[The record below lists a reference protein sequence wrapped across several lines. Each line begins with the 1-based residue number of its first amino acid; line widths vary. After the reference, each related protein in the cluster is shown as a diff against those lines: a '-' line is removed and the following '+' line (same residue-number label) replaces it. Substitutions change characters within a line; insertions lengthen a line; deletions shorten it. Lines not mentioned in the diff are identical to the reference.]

1 MLNINTN
8 LSSLIVQSNLKL
20 STNGLNTAIERM
32 TSGFKINHAKDNAA
46 NYSINT
52 NLSTKIRAYQVAE
65 DNAMMGLDMVQS
77 ANSGLSQVSDILAR
91 LRSLEMSVQNGTYGK
106 GSLSAVNKEARALT
120 AEISR
125 ILNNTE
131 YGDKL
136 FTTPSRETRSGFVN
150 EVVHRDTSAMTT
162 LESVDETVK
171 LTSGTYSISSA
182 KELAKLATMTNNGL
196 IERGGAE
203 FVLGAD
209 IDLSEYSEGEG
220 WVSIGTNLGNGGRF
234 PTKFDGNGYVV
245 SNLYMNSTSGR
256 EALGLFGFCGGGCEI
271 KNLGIEDVHITLNSG
286 CGALAGYVEG
296 ATISN
301 CYVKGGKIS
310 AGGDAGGIV
319 GALAGYNNTTLIT
332 DCYSDV
338 SVTSTRR
345 AGGISGLMGNTIMR
359 NCSSYSSIK
368 SLTKEW
374 GAGGITGGCY
384 INDVPHG
391 RNVQIENCQVF
402 NVTEEL
408 AGVIVGAL
416 SHKEGVGILPL
427 TITNCSYDSRYK
439 GSAVGGELY
448 GAVVLNNITTFEGQS
463 FKSPFFQVGINGN
476 EAGKIGYSMD
486 LSLDGIELF
495 SFLGEKQIGVESID
509 YYLKKIALKQTEL
522 GALENRLMSALE
534 QIKVSYDNLVST
546 QSTIRDAD
554 IAEESSAYIRS
565 QILQQASATLLA
577 AANQSPSIALQLL

>member
-8 LSSLIVQSNLKL
+8 LSSLVVQSNLKL
-20 STNGLNTAIERM
+20 SANGLNVAIERM
-32 TSGFKINHAKDNAA
+32 TSGFRINHAKDNAA
-46 NYSINT
+46 NYAINT
-52 NLSTKIRAYQVAE
+52 NLSTKISAYQVAE
-65 DNAMMGLDMVQS
+65 DNAIMGLDMVQT
-77 ANSGLSQVSDILAR
+77 ANSSLSQISDILTR
-91 LRSLEMSVQNGTYGK
+91 LRSLEMYVQNGTYGK

-182 KELAKLATMTNNGL
+182 KELAKLATMTNNALVGT
-196 IERGGAE
+196 GAE

-271 KNLGIEDVHITLNSG
+271 KNLGIEDVDITLNSG

>member
-1 MLNINTN
+1 MLSINTN
-8 LSSLIVQSNLKL
+8 LGAFIVQSSLNV
-20 STNGLNTAIERM
+20 STNGLNQAIERM
-32 TSGFKINHAKDNAA
+32 STGFKINHAKDNAA

-106 GSLSAVNKEARALT
+106 DSLSAVNKEARALT

-196 IERGGAE
+196 IEVGGAE

-220 WVSIGTNLGNGGRF
+220 WVSIGNGVRF
-234 PTKFDGNGYVV
+234 RTKFDGNGYVV
-245 SNLYMNSTSGR
+245 SNLYMNSATKK
-256 EALGLFGFCGGGCEI
+256 EMLGLFGFCGSGCEI
-271 KNLGIEDVHITLNSG
+271 KNLGIEDVDITLNTG
-286 CGALAGYVEG
+286 TGALAGYVENV
-296 ATISN
+296 TISN
-301 CYVKGGKIS
+301 CYVKRGKINGCGN
-310 AGGDAGGIV
+310 AGGLFGH
-319 GALAGYNNTTLIT
+319 LAGYDNISLVT

-338 SVTSTRR
+338 SVTSTQY
-345 AGGISGLMGNTIMR
+345 AGGISGLMGNAIVR
-359 NCSSYSSIK
+359 NCSSYSIIK
-368 SLTKEW
+368 SLTKEG
-374 GAGGITGGCY
+374 GAGGITGGCH
-384 INDVPHG
+384 ISKKTMS
-391 RNVQIENCQVF
+391 RASQIENCQV
-402 NVTEEL
+402 NEEL
-408 AGVIVGAL
+408 RGVIVAAL
-416 SHKEGVGILPL
+416 VLQEGFDLLPL
-427 TITNCSYDSRYK
+427 TINNCSYDSCYK
-439 GSAVGGELY
+439 GCTVGGELY
-448 GAVVLNNITTFEGQS
+448 GAVVLNNITTFAGQALE
-463 FKSPFFQVGINGN
+463 SPSFQVGINGN
-476 EAGKIGYSMD
+476 ESSKIGYSMD
-486 LSLDGIELF
+486 LLLDGVELF
-495 SFLGEKQIGVESID
+495 GFLGEKQIGVESID

>member
-8 LSSLIVQSNLKL
+8 LSSLVVQSNLKL
-20 STNGLNTAIERM
+20 SANGLNVAIERM
-32 TSGFKINHAKDNAA
+32 TSGFRINHAKDNAA
-46 NYSINT
+46 NYAINT
-52 NLSTKIRAYQVAE
+52 NLSTKISAYQVAE
-65 DNAMMGLDMVQS
+65 DNAIMGLDMVQT
-77 ANSGLSQVSDILAR
+77 ANSSLSQVSDILTR
-91 LRSLEMSVQNGTYGK
+91 LRSLEMYVQNGTYGK
-106 GSLSAVNKEARALT
+106 SSLSAIKKEASALT

-136 FTTPSRETRSGFVN
+136 FTTPARETQSGFVN

-182 KELAKLATMTNNGL
+182 KELAKLATMTNNALVGT
-196 IERGGAE
+196 GVE

-220 WVSIGTNLGNGGRF
+220 WVSIGNGVRF
-234 PTKFDGNGYVV
+234 RTKFDGNGYVV
-245 SNLYMNSTSGR
+245 SNLYMNSATKK
-256 EALGLFGFCGGGCEI
+256 EMLGLFGFCGSGCEI
-271 KNLGIEDVHITLNSG
+271 KNLGIEDVDITLNTG
-286 CGALAGYVEG
+286 TGALAGYVENV
-296 ATISN
+296 TISN
-301 CYVKGGKIS
+301 CYVKGGKINS
-310 AGGDAGGIV
+310 AGGNAGGLF
-319 GALAGYNNTTLIT
+319 GHLAGWHGTTLIT

-338 SVTSTRR
+338 SVTSTKY

-368 SLTKEW
+368 SLTKER

-408 AGVIVGAL
+408 NGVIVGAL
-416 SHKEGVGILPL
+416 SHEEGVGILPL

-577 AANQSPSIALQLL
+577 TANQSPSIALQLL

>member
-106 GSLSAVNKEARALT
+106 DSLSAVNKEARALT

-196 IERGGAE
+196 IEVGGAE

-220 WVSIGTNLGNGGRF
+220 WVSIGNGVRF
-234 PTKFDGNGYVV
+234 RTKFDGNGYVV
-245 SNLYMNSTSGR
+245 SNLYMNSATKK
-256 EALGLFGFCGGGCEI
+256 EMLGLFGFCGGGCEI
-271 KNLGIEDVHITLNSG
+271 KNLGIEDVDITLNSTT
-286 CGALAGYVEG
+286 GALAGYVENV
-296 ATISN
+296 TISN
-301 CYVKGGKIS
+301 CYVKRGKINS
-310 AGGDAGGIV
+310 CGNAGGLFGH
-319 GALAGYNNTTLIT
+319 LAGYNNTSLVT

-338 SVTSTRR
+338 SVTSTQY
-345 AGGISGLMGNTIMR
+345 AGGISGHMGNTIIR
-359 NCSSYSSIK
+359 NCSSYSIIK

-384 INDVPHG
+384 ISKNTMS
-391 RNVQIENCQVF
+391 RASQIENCQVF
-402 NVTEEL
+402 NVNEEL
-408 AGVIVGAL
+408 RGVIVAAL
-416 SHKEGVGILPL
+416 VPQEGFDLLPL
-427 TITNCSYDSRYK
+427 TINNCSYDSCYK
-439 GSAVGGELY
+439 GCTVGGELY
-448 GAVVLNNITTFEGQS
+448 GAVVLNNITTFAGQVLE
-463 FKSPFFQVGINGN
+463 SPSFQVGINGN
-476 EAGKIGYSMD
+476 ESSKIGYSMD
-486 LSLDGIELF
+486 LLLDGVELF
-495 SFLGEKQIGVESID
+495 GFWGEKQIGVESID

>member
-8 LSSLIVQSNLKL
+8 LSSLVVQSNLKL
-20 STNGLNTAIERM
+20 SANGLNVAIERM
-32 TSGFKINHAKDNAA
+32 TSGFRINHAKDNAA
-46 NYSINT
+46 NYAINT
-52 NLSTKIRAYQVAE
+52 NLSTKISAYQVAE
-65 DNAMMGLDMVQS
+65 DNAIMGLDMVQT
-77 ANSGLSQVSDILAR
+77 ANSSLSQVSDILTR
-91 LRSLEMSVQNGTYGK
+91 LRSLEMYVQNGTYGK
-106 GSLSAVNKEARALT
+106 GSLSAIKKEASALT

-136 FTTPSRETRSGFVN
+136 FTTPARETQSGFVN

-182 KELAKLATMTNNGL
+182 KELAKLATMTNNALVGT
-196 IERGGAE
+196 GVE

-209 IDLSEYSEGEG
+209 IDLSEYSNGEG

-271 KNLGIEDVHITLNSG
+271 KNLGIEDVDITLNSG

-345 AGGISGLMGNTIMR
+345 AGGISGLMWNTIMR

>member
-106 GSLSAVNKEARALT
+106 DSLSAVNKEARALT

-196 IERGGAE
+196 IEVGGAE

-220 WVSIGTNLGNGGRF
+220 WVSIGNGVRF
-234 PTKFDGNGYVV
+234 RTKFDGNGYVV
-245 SNLYMNSTSGR
+245 SNLYMNSATKK
-256 EALGLFGFCGGGCEI
+256 EILGLFGFCGSGCEI
-271 KNLGIEDVHITLNSG
+271 KNLGIEDVDITLNTG
-286 CGALAGYVEG
+286 TGALAGYVENV
-296 ATISN
+296 TISN

-319 GALAGYNNTTLIT
+319 GTLAGWHGTTLIT

-345 AGGISGLMGNTIMR
+345 AGGISGHMGNTIMR

-577 AANQSPSIALQLL
+577 TANQSPSIALQLL

>member
-106 GSLSAVNKEARALT
+106 DSLSAVNKEASALT

-136 FTTPSRETRSGFVN
+136 FTTPARETQSGFVN

-182 KELAKLATMTNNGL
+182 KELAKLATMTNNALVGT
-196 IERGGAE
+196 GVE

-209 IDLSEYSEGEG
+209 IDLSEYSNGEG
-220 WVSIGTNLGNGGRF
+220 WLSIGSNARF
-234 PTKFDGNGYVV
+234 CAKFDGNGYVV
-245 SNLYMNSTSGR
+245 SNLYIMNSFNKK
-256 EALGLFGFCGGGCEI
+256 EYLGLFGFCGRGCEI
-271 KNLGIEDVHITLNSG
+271 KNLGIEDVDITTIG
-286 CGALAGYVEG
+286 ATGALAGYVENV
-296 ATISN
+296 TISN
-301 CYVKGGKIS
+301 CYVKRGKINGCGN
-310 AGGDAGGIV
+310 AGGLFGH
-319 GALAGYNNTTLIT
+319 LAGYDNISLVT

-338 SVTSTRR
+338 SVTSTQY
-345 AGGISGLMGNTIMR
+345 AGGISGLMGNAIVR
-359 NCSSYSSIK
+359 NCSSYSIIK
-368 SLTKEW
+368 SLTKEG
-374 GAGGITGGCY
+374 GAGGITGGCH
-384 INDVPHG
+384 ISKKTMS
-391 RNVQIENCQVF
+391 RASQIENCQVF
-402 NVTEEL
+402 NVNEEL
-408 AGVIVGAL
+408 RGVIVAAL
-416 SHKEGVGILPL
+416 VLQEGFDLLPL
-427 TITNCSYDSRYK
+427 TINNCSYDSCYK
-439 GSAVGGELY
+439 GCTVGGELY
-448 GAVVLNNITTFEGQS
+448 GAVVLNNITTFAGQALE
-463 FKSPFFQVGINGN
+463 SPSFQVGINGN
-476 EAGKIGYSMD
+476 ESSKIGYSMD
-486 LSLDGIELF
+486 LLLDGVELF
-495 SFLGEKQIGVESID
+495 GFLGEKQIGVESID

>member
-106 GSLSAVNKEARALT
+106 DSLSAVNKEARALT

-196 IERGGAE
+196 IEVGGAE

-220 WVSIGTNLGNGGRF
+220 WVSIGNGVRF
-234 PTKFDGNGYVV
+234 RTKFDGNGYVV
-245 SNLYMNSTSGR
+245 SNLYMNSATKK
-256 EALGLFGFCGGGCEI
+256 EMLGLFGFCGSGCEI
-271 KNLGIEDVHITLNSG
+271 KNLGIEDVDITLNTG
-286 CGALAGYVEG
+286 TGALAGYVEG

>member
-8 LSSLIVQSNLKL
+8 LSSLVVQSNLKL
-20 STNGLNTAIERM
+20 SANGLNVAIERM
-32 TSGFKINHAKDNAA
+32 TSGFRINHAKDNAA
-46 NYSINT
+46 NYAINT
-52 NLSTKIRAYQVAE
+52 NLSTKISAYQVAE
-65 DNAMMGLDMVQS
+65 DNAIMGLDMVQT
-77 ANSGLSQVSDILAR
+77 ANSSLSQVSDILTR
-91 LRSLEMSVQNGTYGK
+91 LRSLEMYVQNGTYGK
-106 GSLSAVNKEARALT
+106 GSLSAIKKEASALT

-136 FTTPSRETRSGFVN
+136 FTTPARETQSGFVN

-182 KELAKLATMTNNGL
+182 KELAKLATMTNNALVGT
-196 IERGGAE
+196 GVE

-209 IDLSEYSEGEG
+209 IDLSEYSNGEG
-220 WVSIGTNLGNGGRF
+220 WVSIGSNLVLSARF
-234 PTKFDGNGYVV
+234 RAKFDGNGYVV
-245 SNLYMNSTSGR
+245 SNLYMNSFNKK
-256 EALGLFGFCGGGCEI
+256 ECLGLFGFCGGGCEI
-271 KNLGIEDVHITLNSG
+271 KNLGIEDVDITLNSTT
-286 CGALAGYVEG
+286 GALAGYVENV
-296 ATISN
+296 TISN
-301 CYVKGGKIS
+301 CYVKRGKINS
-310 AGGDAGGIV
+310 CGNAGGLFGH
-319 GALAGYNNTTLIT
+319 LAGYNNTSLVT

-338 SVTSTRR
+338 SVTSTQY
-345 AGGISGLMGNTIMR
+345 AGGISGHMGNTIIR
-359 NCSSYSSIK
+359 NCSSYSIIK

-384 INDVPHG
+384 ISKNTMS
-391 RNVQIENCQVF
+391 RASQIENCQVF
-402 NVTEEL
+402 NVNEEL
-408 AGVIVGAL
+408 RGVIVAAL
-416 SHKEGVGILPL
+416 VPQEGFDLLPL
-427 TITNCSYDSRYK
+427 TINNCSYDSYYK
-439 GSAVGGELY
+439 GCAVGGELY
-448 GAVVLNNITTFEGQS
+448 GAVVLNNITTFAGQALE
-463 FKSPFFQVGINGN
+463 SPSFQVGINGN
-476 EAGKIGYSMD
+476 ESSKIGYSMD
-486 LSLDGIELF
+486 LLLDGVELF
-495 SFLGEKQIGVESID
+495 GFLGEKQIGVESID

-554 IAEESSAYIRS
+554 VAEESSAYIRS

>member
-106 GSLSAVNKEARALT
+106 DSLSAVNKEARALT

-196 IERGGAE
+196 IEVGGAE

-209 IDLSEYSEGEG
+209 IDLSEYSNGEG
-220 WVSIGTNLGNGGRF
+220 WLSIGSNARF
-234 PTKFDGNGYVV
+234 CAKFDGNGYVV
-245 SNLYMNSTSGR
+245 SNLYIMNSFNKK
-256 EALGLFGFCGGGCEI
+256 EYLGLFGFCGRGCEI
-271 KNLGIEDVHITLNSG
+271 KNLGIEDVDITTIG
-286 CGALAGYVEG
+286 ATGALAGYVENV
-296 ATISN
+296 TISN
-301 CYVKGGKIS
+301 CYVKRGKINGCGN
-310 AGGDAGGIV
+310 AGGLFGH
-319 GALAGYNNTTLIT
+319 LAGYDNISLVT

-338 SVTSTRR
+338 SVTSTQY
-345 AGGISGLMGNTIMR
+345 AGGISGLMGNAIVR
-359 NCSSYSSIK
+359 NCSSYSIIK
-368 SLTKEW
+368 SLTKEG
-374 GAGGITGGCY
+374 GAGGITGGCH
-384 INDVPHG
+384 ISKKTMS
-391 RNVQIENCQVF
+391 RASQIENCQVF
-402 NVTEEL
+402 NVNEEL

>member
-8 LSSLIVQSNLKL
+8 LSSLVVQSNLKL
-20 STNGLNTAIERM
+20 SANGLNVAIERM
-32 TSGFKINHAKDNAA
+32 TSGFRINHAKDNAA
-46 NYSINT
+46 NYAINT
-52 NLSTKIRAYQVAE
+52 NLSTKISAYQVAE
-65 DNAMMGLDMVQS
+65 DNAIMGLDMVQT
-77 ANSGLSQVSDILAR
+77 ANSSLSQVSDILTR
-91 LRSLEMSVQNGTYGK
+91 LRSLEMYVQNGTYGK
-106 GSLSAVNKEARALT
+106 GSLSAIKKEASALT

-136 FTTPSRETRSGFVN
+136 FTTPARETQSGFVN

-182 KELAKLATMTNNGL
+182 KELAKLATMTNNALVGT
-196 IERGGAE
+196 GVE

-209 IDLSEYSEGEG
+209 IDLSEYSNGEG
-220 WVSIGTNLGNGGRF
+220 WVSIGNGVRF
-234 PTKFDGNGYVV
+234 RTKFDGNGYVV
-245 SNLYMNSTSGR
+245 SNLYMNSATKK
-256 EALGLFGFCGGGCEI
+256 EMLGLFGFCGSGCEI
-271 KNLGIEDVHITLNSG
+271 KNLGIEDVDITLNTG
-286 CGALAGYVEG
+286 TGALAGYVENV
-296 ATISN
+296 TISN
-301 CYVKGGKIS
+301 CYVKGGKINS
-310 AGGDAGGIV
+310 AGGNAGGLF
-319 GALAGYNNTTLIT
+319 GHLAGWHGTTLIT

-338 SVTSTRR
+338 SVTSTKY

-368 SLTKEW
+368 SLTKER

-384 INDVPHG
+384 INDDPHS
-391 RNVQIENCQVF
+391 RDVQIENCQVF

>member
-106 GSLSAVNKEARALT
+106 DSLSAVNKEARALT

-196 IERGGAE
+196 IERGGA
-203 FVLGAD
+203 
-209 IDLSEYSEGEG
+209 
-220 WVSIGTNLGNGGRF
+220 
-234 PTKFDGNGYVV
+234 
-245 SNLYMNSTSGR
+245 
-256 EALGLFGFCGGGCEI
+256 
-271 KNLGIEDVHITLNSG
+271 
-286 CGALAGYVEG
+286 
-296 ATISN
+296 
-301 CYVKGGKIS
+301 
-310 AGGDAGGIV
+310 
-319 GALAGYNNTTLIT
+319 
-332 DCYSDV
+332 
-338 SVTSTRR
+338 
-345 AGGISGLMGNTIMR
+345 
-359 NCSSYSSIK
+359 
-368 SLTKEW
+368 
-374 GAGGITGGCY
+374 
-384 INDVPHG
+384 
-391 RNVQIENCQVF
+391 
-402 NVTEEL
+402 
-408 AGVIVGAL
+408 
-416 SHKEGVGILPL
+416 
-427 TITNCSYDSRYK
+427 
-439 GSAVGGELY
+439 
-448 GAVVLNNITTFEGQS
+448 
-463 FKSPFFQVGINGN
+463 
-476 EAGKIGYSMD
+476 
-486 LSLDGIELF
+486 
-495 SFLGEKQIGVESID
+495 
-509 YYLKKIALKQTEL
+509 
-522 GALENRLMSALE
+522 
-534 QIKVSYDNLVST
+534 
-546 QSTIRDAD
+546 
-554 IAEESSAYIRS
+554 
-565 QILQQASATLLA
+565 
-577 AANQSPSIALQLL
+577 

>member
-106 GSLSAVNKEARALT
+106 DSLSAVNKEARALT

-196 IERGGAE
+196 IEVGGAE

-220 WVSIGTNLGNGGRF
+220 WVSIGNGVRF
-234 PTKFDGNGYVV
+234 RTKFDGNGYVV
-245 SNLYMNSTSGR
+245 SNLYMNSATKK
-256 EALGLFGFCGGGCEI
+256 EMLGLFGFCGSGCEI
-271 KNLGIEDVHITLNSG
+271 KNLGIEDVDITLNTG
-286 CGALAGYVEG
+286 TGALAGYVENV
-296 ATISN
+296 TISN
-301 CYVKGGKIS
+301 CYVKRGKINGCGN
-310 AGGDAGGIV
+310 AGGLFGH
-319 GALAGYNNTTLIT
+319 LAGYDNISLVT

-338 SVTSTRR
+338 SVTSTQY
-345 AGGISGLMGNTIMR
+345 AGGISGLMGNAIVR
-359 NCSSYSSIK
+359 NCSSYSIIK
-368 SLTKEW
+368 SLTKEG
-374 GAGGITGGCY
+374 GAGGITGGCH
-384 INDVPHG
+384 ISKKTMS
-391 RNVQIENCQVF
+391 RASQIENCQVF
-402 NVTEEL
+402 NVNEEL
-408 AGVIVGAL
+408 RGVIVAAL
-416 SHKEGVGILPL
+416 VLQEGFDLLPL
-427 TITNCSYDSRYK
+427 TINNCSYDSCYK
-439 GSAVGGELY
+439 GCTVGGELY
-448 GAVVLNNITTFEGQS
+448 GAVVLNNITTFAGQALE
-463 FKSPFFQVGINGN
+463 SPSFQVGINGN
-476 EAGKIGYSMD
+476 ESSKIGYSMD
-486 LSLDGIELF
+486 LLLDGVELF
-495 SFLGEKQIGVESID
+495 GFLGEKQIGVESID

>member
-8 LSSLIVQSNLKL
+8 LSSLVVQSNLKL
-20 STNGLNTAIERM
+20 SANGLNVAIERM
-32 TSGFKINHAKDNAA
+32 TSGFRINHAKDNAA
-46 NYSINT
+46 NYAINT
-52 NLSTKIRAYQVAE
+52 NLSTKISAYQVAE
-65 DNAMMGLDMVQS
+65 DNAIMGLDMVQT
-77 ANSGLSQVSDILAR
+77 ANSSLSQVSDILTR
-91 LRSLEMSVQNGTYGK
+91 LRSLEMYVQNGTYGK
-106 GSLSAVNKEARALT
+106 GSLSAIKKEASALT

-136 FTTPSRETRSGFVN
+136 FTTPARETQSGFVN

-182 KELAKLATMTNNGL
+182 KELAKLATMTNNALVGT
-196 IERGGAE
+196 GVE

-209 IDLSEYSEGEG
+209 IDLSEYSNGEG
-220 WVSIGTNLGNGGRF
+220 WVSIGSNLVLSTRF
-234 PTKFDGNGYVV
+234 RAKFDGNGYVV
-245 SNLYMNSTSGR
+245 SNLYMNSFNKK
-256 EALGLFGFCGGGCEI
+256 ECLGLFGFCGGGCEI
-271 KNLGIEDVHITLNSG
+271 KNLGIEDVDITLNSTT
-286 CGALAGYVEG
+286 GALAGYVENV
-296 ATISN
+296 TISN
-301 CYVKGGKIS
+301 CYVKGGKINS
-310 AGGDAGGIV
+310 AGGNAGGLF
-319 GALAGYNNTTLIT
+319 GHLAGWHGTTLIT

-338 SVTSTRR
+338 SVTSTKY

-368 SLTKEW
+368 SLTKER

-384 INDVPHG
+384 INDDPHS
-391 RNVQIENCQVF
+391 RDVQIENCQVF

>member
-8 LSSLIVQSNLKL
+8 LSSLVVQSNLKL
-20 STNGLNTAIERM
+20 SANGLNVAIERM
-32 TSGFKINHAKDNAA
+32 TSGFRINHAKDNVA
-46 NYSINT
+46 NYAINT
-52 NLSTKIRAYQVAE
+52 NLSTKISAYQVAE
-65 DNAMMGLDMVQS
+65 DNAIMGLDMVQT
-77 ANSGLSQVSDILAR
+77 ANSSLSQVSDILTR
-91 LRSLEMSVQNGTYGK
+91 LRSLEMYVQNGTYGK
-106 GSLSAVNKEARALT
+106 GSLSAIKKEASALT

-136 FTTPSRETRSGFVN
+136 FTTPARETQSGFVN

-182 KELAKLATMTNNGL
+182 KELAKLATMTNNALVGT
-196 IERGGAE
+196 GVE

-220 WVSIGTNLGNGGRF
+220 WVSIGNGVRF
-234 PTKFDGNGYVV
+234 RTKFDGNGYVV
-245 SNLYMNSTSGR
+245 SNLYMNSATKK
-256 EALGLFGFCGGGCEI
+256 EMLGLFGFCGSGCEI
-271 KNLGIEDVHITLNSG
+271 KNLGIEDVDITLNTG
-286 CGALAGYVEG
+286 TGALAGYVENV
-296 ATISN
+296 TISN
-301 CYVKGGKIS
+301 CYVKGGKINS
-310 AGGDAGGIV
+310 AGGNAGGLF
-319 GALAGYNNTTLIT
+319 GHLAGWHGTTLIT

-338 SVTSTRR
+338 SVTSTKY

-368 SLTKEW
+368 SLTKER

-384 INDVPHG
+384 INDDPHS
-391 RNVQIENCQVF
+391 RDVQIENCQVF

>member
-8 LSSLIVQSNLKL
+8 LSSLVLQSNLKL
-20 STNGLNTAIERM
+20 SANGLNVAIERM
-32 TSGFKINHAKDNAA
+32 TSGFRINHAKDNVA
-46 NYSINT
+46 NYAINT
-52 NLSTKIRAYQVAE
+52 NLSTKISAYQVAE
-65 DNAMMGLDMVQS
+65 DNAIMGLDMVQT
-77 ANSGLSQVSDILAR
+77 ANSSLSQVSDILTR
-91 LRSLEMSVQNGTYGK
+91 LRSLEMYVQNGTYGK
-106 GSLSAVNKEARALT
+106 GFLSAIKKEASALT

-136 FTTPSRETRSGFVN
+136 FTTPARETQSGFVN

-182 KELAKLATMTNNGL
+182 KELAKLATMTNNALVGT
-196 IERGGAE
+196 GVE

-209 IDLSEYSEGEG
+209 IDLSEYSNGEG
-220 WVSIGTNLGNGGRF
+220 WLSIGSNARF
-234 PTKFDGNGYVV
+234 CAKFDGNGYVV
-245 SNLYMNSTSGR
+245 SNLYIMNSFNKK
-256 EALGLFGFCGGGCEI
+256 EYLGLFGFCGRGCEI
-271 KNLGIEDVHITLNSG
+271 KNLGIEDVDITTIG
-286 CGALAGYVEG
+286 ATGALAGYVENV
-296 ATISN
+296 TISN
-301 CYVKGGKIS
+301 CYVKRGKINGCGN
-310 AGGDAGGIV
+310 AGGLFGH
-319 GALAGYNNTTLIT
+319 LAGYDNISLVT

-338 SVTSTRR
+338 SVTSTQY
-345 AGGISGLMGNTIMR
+345 AGGISGLMGNAIVR
-359 NCSSYSSIK
+359 NCSSYSIIK

-384 INDVPHG
+384 ISKNTMS
-391 RNVQIENCQVF
+391 RASQIENCQVF
-402 NVTEEL
+402 NVNEEL
-408 AGVIVGAL
+408 RGVIVAAL
-416 SHKEGVGILPL
+416 VPQEGFDLLPL
-427 TITNCSYDSRYK
+427 TINNCSYDSCYK
-439 GSAVGGELY
+439 GCTVGGELY
-448 GAVVLNNITTFEGQS
+448 GAVVLNNITTFAGQALE
-463 FKSPFFQVGINGN
+463 SPSFQVGINGN
-476 EAGKIGYSMD
+476 ESSKIGYSMD
-486 LSLDGIELF
+486 LLLDGVELF
-495 SFLGEKQIGVESID
+495 GFLGEKQIGVESID

>member
-8 LSSLIVQSNLKL
+8 LSSLVVQSNLKL
-20 STNGLNTAIERM
+20 SANGLNVAIERM
-32 TSGFKINHAKDNAA
+32 TSGFRINHAKDNAA
-46 NYSINT
+46 NYAINT
-52 NLSTKIRAYQVAE
+52 NLSTKISAYQVAE
-65 DNAMMGLDMVQS
+65 DNAIMGLDMVQT
-77 ANSGLSQVSDILAR
+77 ANSSLSQVSDILTR
-91 LRSLEMSVQNGTYGK
+91 LRSLEMYVQNGTYGK
-106 GSLSAVNKEARALT
+106 SSLSAIKKEASALT

-136 FTTPSRETRSGFVN
+136 FTTPARETQSGFVN

-182 KELAKLATMTNNGL
+182 KELAKLATMTNNALVGT
-196 IERGGAE
+196 GVE

-209 IDLSEYSEGEG
+209 IDLSEYSNGEG

-271 KNLGIEDVHITLNSG
+271 KNLGIEDVDITLNSG

>member
-8 LSSLIVQSNLKL
+8 LSSLVVQSNLKL
-20 STNGLNTAIERM
+20 SANGLNVAIERM
-32 TSGFKINHAKDNAA
+32 TSGFRINHAKDNAA
-46 NYSINT
+46 NYAINT
-52 NLSTKIRAYQVAE
+52 NLSTKISAYQVAE
-65 DNAMMGLDMVQS
+65 DNAIMGLDMVQT
-77 ANSGLSQVSDILAR
+77 ANSSLSQVSDILTR
-91 LRSLEMSVQNGTYGK
+91 LRSLEMYVQNGTYGK
-106 GSLSAVNKEARALT
+106 GSLSAIKKEASALT

-136 FTTPSRETRSGFVN
+136 FTTPARETQSGFVN

-271 KNLGIEDVHITLNSG
+271 KNLGIEDVDITLNSG

>member
-106 GSLSAVNKEARALT
+106 DSLSAVNKEASALT

-196 IERGGAE
+196 IEVGGAE

-220 WVSIGTNLGNGGRF
+220 WVSIGNGVRF
-234 PTKFDGNGYVV
+234 RTKFDGNGYVV
-245 SNLYMNSTSGR
+245 SNLYMNSATKK
-256 EALGLFGFCGGGCEI
+256 EMLGLFGFCGSGCEI
-271 KNLGIEDVHITLNSG
+271 KNLGIEDVDITLNTG
-286 CGALAGYVEG
+286 TGALAGYVENV
-296 ATISN
+296 TISN
-301 CYVKGGKIS
+301 CYVKGGKINS
-310 AGGDAGGIV
+310 AGGNAGGLF
-319 GALAGYNNTTLIT
+319 GHLAGWHGTTLIT

-338 SVTSTRR
+338 SVTSTKY

-402 NVTEEL
+402 NVNEEL

-463 FKSPFFQVGINGN
+463 FKSPFFKLVLMEMKQV
-476 EAGKIGYSMD
+476 K
-486 LSLDGIELF
+486 
-495 SFLGEKQIGVESID
+495 
-509 YYLKKIALKQTEL
+509 
-522 GALENRLMSALE
+522 
-534 QIKVSYDNLVST
+534 
-546 QSTIRDAD
+546 
-554 IAEESSAYIRS
+554 
-565 QILQQASATLLA
+565 
-577 AANQSPSIALQLL
+577 